1 MKMFAKTARSAFA
14 FVLVAALA
22 LGVCGTSVALAL
34 GNQSVNYS
42 ELTAADLAVLLENG
56 EIDLK
61 GIVDLLEDG
70 EISPEVGVAL
80 IKMDVIDPEEAAEL
94 IDNGEVSDEVIS
106 DLLEAGKVP
115 PEVITEILE
124 NEIPAEVIVGV
135 MGGGEISPDTIIDL
149 VQNGDLDPEVLIA
162 VIVSAV
168 ESQLPLDMQKIYD
181 YLYNNPEEVVQL
193 IKDNYD
199 DAIAAIEEYGE
210 TALAVIGYVVANYG
224 EAAATYV
231 IENYETILAD
241 FEEWVDMYGD
251 DTIALIMVYA
261 DYLGL
266 TEDVREVLDKL
277 KGDVEE
283 IKEELKKII
292 YEATHADYAID
303 DDSFY
308 VALGD
313 GSAVS
318 DSYVDY
324 LAEMLGVDYE
334 NLAKKD
340 ITTEDTLALIDAKAN
355 LLAKADLITIGY
367 TSNIFNFAVADAID
381 KIMDGEKPVD
391 YDWEG
396 LIGKENAEYVD
407 KALEEAYKLLVNEAG
422 MGGKFYEGT
431 YADAVLAT
439 VEAYAYEYSAHLLTY
454 PEVLDSIHAIN
465 PEALVVIV
473 GLHNNIENAVVNLEG
488 TEVAIGDFVE
498 WIVGAA
504 NLQSL
509 VCAIL
514 TDNTIYVHAPEVETL
529 KESKGESVVYDDISK
544 FITELLISGHKFE
557 NTVVGNEYVAQNIYN
572 ALNITV
578 VDPDVSDPDVSTPD
592 VSDPDVSTPDVSDPD
607 VSDPDVSDVSTPD
620 VSTPDVSDPDVSD
633 PDVSDPDD
641 PPVLGDSSTIY
652 IVFVLAIA
660 GSLVGVYYTTKK
672 IKK

>member
-1 MKMFAKTARSAFA
+1 MKMFAKTIRSAFA
-14 FVLVAALA
+14 LVLVLALA

-34 GNQSVNYS
+34 GSQSVDYS
-42 ELTAADLAVLLENG
+42 ELTAADLAELLKNG

-61 GIVDLLEDG
+61 KIVDLLEAG
-70 EISPEVGVAL
+70 EVTPKVGVEL
-80 IKMDVIDPEEAAEL
+80 IKMDAVDLNEAAEL
-94 IDNGEVSDEVIS
+94 IENGEVSDEVLS
-106 DLLEAGKVP
+106 DLLEAGDVP
-115 PEVITEILE
+115 PEVAEEILASD
-124 NEIPAEVIVGV
+124 IPPTVLVGIVGSGEVAPDTLVDLIESGDVAPEVIVA
-135 MGGGEISPDTIIDL
+135 
-149 VQNGDLDPEVLIA
+149 IA
-162 VIVSAV
+162 VKAI
-168 ESQLPLDMQKIYD
+168 ESYLPVDMQKVYD
-181 YLYNNPEEVVQL
+181 YLYNNPEEVVAL
-193 IKDNYD
+193 VKDNYNKAVD
-199 DAIAAIEEYGE
+199 AVKEYGDIALAAIAYVAAIYGE
-210 TALAVIGYVVANYG
+210 DAANYVV
-224 EAAATYV
+224 
-231 IENYETILAD
+231 ENYKTIFAD
-241 FEEWVDMYGD
+241 FEEWLNVYGD
-251 DTIALIMVYA
+251 ESLALIMVYA

-266 TEDVREVLDKL
+266 TEEVREILDRL
-277 KGDVEE
+277 KGDIEKA
-283 IKEELKKII
+283 KEELKKII
-292 YEATHADYAID
+292 YEATHADYVID
-303 DDSFY
+303 EESLY
-308 VALGD
+308 VAIGD
-313 GSAVS
+313 ASAVS

-334 NLAKKD
+334 NLAKD
-340 ITTEDTLALIDAKAN
+340 GITTEETFAIIEANKA

-381 KIMDGEKPVD
+381 KIMSGKQPTD
-391 YDWEG
+391 YDW
-396 LIGKENAEYVD
+396 AELAGEEIAANIE
-407 KALEEAYKLLVNEAG
+407 KALVEVRKLLLNEAG
-422 MGGKFYEGT
+422 LDGAFEGGT
-431 YADAVLAT
+431 YADALMAT
-439 VEAYAYEYSAHLLTY
+439 VEAYTYEYVAHLLTY
-454 PEVLDSIHAIN
+454 PEVLDTIHDVN

-473 GLHNNIENAVVNLEG
+473 GLHNNIADAVVNVEG
-488 TEVAIGDFVE
+488 TEFPVGMFVE
-498 WIVGAA
+498 YIVGAA
-504 NLQSL
+504 NFQSL

-557 NTVVGNEYVAQNIYN
+557 NTVVGNEYVAQNIYD

-607 VSDPDVSDVSTPD
+607 VSDPDVSTPD